1 MENNKED
8 RNTQG
13 LESAVSLA
21 IEDLAAE
28 GFTEEQIRARLES
41 ILDARLGNTAR
52 TDALA
57 RLRAAVEVAR
67 TLGLM
72 EHRLA
77 LAAKAGGA
85 SWGVIGAVAG
95 ITAQSAWK
103 RWKDR
108 PEDGPELQDIPDQA
122 AAALDGWANATT
134 MARRL
139 GVDPRTV
146 RAMAE
151 RGELDVIERRSEAGR
166 NQDLYRAKP

>member
-1 MENNKED
+1 M
-8 RNTQG
+8 QG
-13 LESAVSLA
+13 LDSAVSLA
-21 IEDLAAE
+21 IEDLVAE
-28 GFTEEQIRARLES
+28 GYTEEQIRARLES
-41 ILDARLGNTAR
+41 ILDSHLGSTTR
-52 TDALA
+52 TEALA
-57 RLRAAVEVAR
+57 RLKAAVELSRA
-67 TLGLM
+67 LGVM

-77 LAAKAGGA
+77 LDAKAGGA

-103 RWKDR
+103 RWKGR
-108 PEDGPELQDIPDQA
+108 PGAAPDLQDIPDQA
-122 AAALDGWANATT
+122 AAALEGWANATT

-146 RAMAE
+146 RAMAR